1 MLLNSRITFL
11 VIAVIGA
18 LAFWQVPHAAAE
30 GGNERMNV
38 ELFYGYKYGEK
49 AKVNTTTVYT
59 HHHEWLPAL
68 QDARLIVSNGYV
80 RLKLLKGEKL
90 VSAFADYGTIATPT
104 FRNIPWDGKHTVP
117 LHKLL
122 VAKDGMV
129 YDIALTNVS
138 VLVYNPQRPLPQ
150 GGNK

>member
-38 ELFYGYKYGEK
+38 ELF
-49 AKVNTTTVYT
+49 
-59 HHHEWLPAL
+59 
-68 QDARLIVSNGYV
+68 
-80 RLKLLKGEKL
+80 
-90 VSAFADYGTIATPT
+90 YGTIATPT